1 MSRTDYSQWEF
12 APNGSIRAQAGGGGL
27 LVEGVPKTL
36 TADQALTLAKYLS
49 EAAQLAGGGRV
60 GASPVSNVSDLASM
74 VRNRSQGDSP
84 PVNVTGAE
92 AADVAKLG
100 SLVRETEPA
109 ARPTTAAAAP
119 RKNKKR
125 S

>member
-1 MSRTDYSQWEF
+1 MPRTDYSQWDF
-12 APNGSIRAQAGGGGL
+12 APSGTIRAQAGGGGL
-27 LVEGVPKTL
+27 LIEGVPKTL
-36 TADQALTLAKYLS
+36 TADQALMLAKYLS

-60 GASPVSNVSDLASM
+60 GASPVGNVSELGSM

-109 ARPTTAAAAP
+109 ARPASAASTP
-119 RKNKKR
+119 RKKR
-125 S
+125 GK